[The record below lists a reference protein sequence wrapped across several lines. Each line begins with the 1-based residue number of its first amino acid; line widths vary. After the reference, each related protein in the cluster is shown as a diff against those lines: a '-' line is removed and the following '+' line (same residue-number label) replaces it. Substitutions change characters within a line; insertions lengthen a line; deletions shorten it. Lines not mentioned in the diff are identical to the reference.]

1 MQRMEDCSRQEY
13 LGSYLLSSEM
23 LRLLVMEEDF
33 YFEII
38 SHRKR
43 GSTARVLCGC
53 GPVFEVENTE
63 VEQILTVSSAFSLA
77 VFFFFTFCSYSIFQ

>member
-53 GPVFEVENTE
+53 GPVFEVENME

-77 VFFFFTFCSYSIFQ
+77 VFFFLYILFL